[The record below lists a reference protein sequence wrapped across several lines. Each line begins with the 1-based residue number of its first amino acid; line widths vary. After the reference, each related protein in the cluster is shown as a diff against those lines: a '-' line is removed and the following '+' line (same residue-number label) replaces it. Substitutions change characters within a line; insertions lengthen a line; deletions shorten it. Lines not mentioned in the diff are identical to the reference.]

1 VRSRQGVACR
11 TDAYS
16 GIPNH
21 TRELAEPVDGD
32 GIRGS
37 ARSTPPML
45 IAFSITPH
53 TSSLVIAL
61 RTRRC
66 SRSRIYPADR

>member
-32 GIRGS
+32 GISDLFHGG
-37 ARSTPPML
+37 
-45 IAFSITPH
+45 
-53 TSSLVIAL
+53 
-61 RTRRC
+61 
-66 SRSRIYPADR
+66 